1 MSLNNS
7 ALQNSNMENMQN
19 SNSLDLSKSH
29 FDNLTEDQIQRLS
42 GEKLI
47 EAGLAVLNKVP
58 TKRGKSDIDILIRLL
73 FFLKYPKLIFY
84 FTNTTNR
91 LTEEV
96 QFFKN
101 HFGQNHHQML
111 QEYSE
116 HFGYQKCSRGDIVFK
131 QGDQGDKFYLILR
144 GQVKVLVSVKRQL
157 QIPQEKTDKNKKVK
171 NEKEEQL
178 EIKVLKSGETFGE
191 LAIIDSKP
199 RGATIVCLE
208 DCDFIVFEK
217 NSFIKILKDQ
227 ETQKLRNEINQ
238 LTKIY
243 LFKDFSLNLLKN
255 LYLLFSVN
263 SYQRGDVIYREGEES
278 DKLYIIR
285 EGEFKIS
292 KKFEYNLD
300 EVKVNKLNNNEKMKK
315 VKVLDI
321 GLIGKFQSLGEEE
334 FFVGIQR
341 EVTVTCVSKDAVIMA
356 INKKDLL
363 KKMSYDQNSIRL
375 MQNRAKEK
383 LDFRQSKLKQLQDKF
398 QEDEESVV
406 LKNYKQNILKISK
419 KIEEEIDSN
428 DITQFSINRQFCAEK
443 TTLTKKQQQ
452 ENFVIPDQNTIRSR
466 DISFE
471 SQEAEVNVNNQSQL
485 GTPRSQRQGNY
496 TPGRDSLFKLNSPKQ
511 NQTLNNSQIFR
522 QNSLNSSLN
531 KNNDNQSFIYKNSPK
546 QTEGNQD
553 AQFANFTSFLQNI
566 DDNSS
571 SNKFNYPV
579 PNLLQNLHRSQ
590 QKNSIFYKSGNSRQK
605 PKKKIELRINEKLK
619 DCTLDD
625 IKKQQQISIDS
636 ENKMGQSINS
646 NTQKKFGENKIQI
659 QLSSSELQ
667 SSRSSSSNS
676 EQVSEQKQSIKLIS
690 KNNNLNS
697 DLDVLNFGGIQ
708 NLKHSQSTRNHN
720 TKQIMFPGQESKVNL
735 NNCFPV
741 KSQGNIIN
749 ISMSQS
755 QQSAQNN
762 FQLLQQQQD
771 IDHSQDQIFDEHNI
785 SRKISIYNDTKAS
798 KNDSYLSEENSK
810 TSSKIVISQ
819 NMKKQNSKKTNNNN
833 IIIYQEKTRNSI
845 LTEKCKNFLNMDN
858 KIIQDKA
865 KAKSVMKNPFLYID
879 EFPLPKNVSTN
890 LEDQDVDRLIQEK
903 IINQV
908 VKGNNLKRNSFFM
921 QPMLQ
926 QQIQQKAFQIN
937 EEKKINEHEELE
949 FSPRNK
955 QVSQR
960 LERNQEDSFQAFYN
974 TSREIAIHDK
984 NLDKRG
990 NQPPL
995 EINKSIQLV
1004 QTQQSPSS
1012 KLRSNKY
1019 SYSIRPFVFQTNIF
1033 HQDTSELIRPLSSQ
1047 LSSSKNKA
1055 SHKKA
1060 NTQLDQSLTKSNTAR
1075 PLSSVVQSSND
1086 KIVSRKHKNS
1096 ISGQLKTINFDDLS
1110 QSPILNHFRQLSSGR
1125 TFVLEKQNS
1134 QQPFK
1139 QELNQKI
1146 EELIEKKKSVQN
1158 SQAQTNF
1165 VQVQIQR
1172 PKTAQT
1178 VFKHDF
1184 KQIPCQQ
1191 VKNQV
1196 YHVYNCKGKNDGKCL
1211 CQSNHLNL
1219 LPLKFRTDL
1228 IMQNQK
1234 AIKKNCFSVRM
1245 QGKIYQNAV

>member
-7 ALQNSNMENMQN
+7 FLQNSNIENLQN
-19 SNSLDLSKSH
+19 SNSLDQSKQQ
-29 FDNLTEDQIQRLS
+29 FDNLTEDQIQRLN

-47 EAGLAVLNKVP
+47 EAGIVVLNKVP
-58 TKRGKSDIDILIRLL
+58 TKRGKSDIQILI
-73 FFLKYPKLIFY
+73 
-84 FTNTTNR
+84 R

-101 HFGQNHHQML
+101 HFGQNHHSML
-111 QEYSE
+111 QDYSE

-144 GQVKVLVSVKRQL
+144 GQVKVVVSVKRQL

-263 SYQRGDVIYREGEES
+263 NYQRGDVIYREGEES

-334 FFVGIQR
+334 FFEGIQR

-363 KKMSYDQNSIRL
+363 KKMSYDQNSVRL
-375 MQNRAKEK
+375 MQSRAREK
-383 LDFRQSKLKQLQDKF
+383 FDFRLAKLNQLQDKF
-398 QEDEESVV
+398 LEDEESVV
-406 LKNYKQNILKISK
+406 LKNYKNNILKISK
-419 KIEEEIDSN
+419 KIEEVIDSN
-428 DITQFSINRQFCAEK
+428 DVSQFSIKNQFCAEK
-443 TTLTKKQQQ
+443 TTLSKKQQQ
-452 ENFVIPDQNTIRSR
+452 ENFVIPDSNTIRSR
-466 DISFE
+466 DQSFE
-471 SQEAEVNVNNQSQL
+471 SQETVEVNQNNLSQI

-496 TPGRDSLFKLNSPKQ
+496 TPNRDSLFKLNSPKQ
-511 NQTLNNSQIFR
+511 NQMLNNSQLFR
-522 QNSLNSSLN
+522 QNSLNSSLI
-531 KNNDNQSFIYKNSPK
+531 KSQDNSIFLYKNSPK
-546 QTEGNQD
+546 QAESNQD
-553 AQFANFTSFLQNI
+553 AQFANFTQFLQNM
-566 DDNSS
+566 DETST
-571 SNKFNYPV
+571 SNKLNYPV
-579 PNLLQNLHRSQ
+579 PNLLSNLHRSQ
-590 QKNSIFYKSGNSRQK
+590 QKNSIFYKSGGNRQK
-605 PKKKIELRINEKLK
+605 PKKKILLRINEKLK
-619 DCTLDD
+619 DCCTLDD
-625 IKKQQQISIDS
+625 IKKQQQQQQINVNS
-636 ENKMGQSINS
+636 ENKIEQLIDYNI
-646 NTQKKFGENKIQI
+646 QKMSEENKIQI
-659 QLSSSELQ
+659 QMSSSELQ

-690 KNNNLNS
+690 KNSNLTS
-697 DLDVLNFGGIQ
+697 DQDGLNFSGIL
-708 NLKHSQSTRNHN
+708 NLKHSQSTKNHN
-720 TKQIMFPGQESKVNL
+720 SKRMMFPGQESKVNL
-735 NNCFPV
+735 NNCFSI
-741 KSQGNIIN
+741 KSQGNILN
-749 ISMSQS
+749 FSMQQS

-762 FQLLQQQQD
+762 FLQQQEIGQ
-771 IDHSQDQIFDEHNI
+771 SYDQILDQQNV
-785 SRKISIYNDTKAS
+785 SRKISIYNDTKAQ
-798 KNDSYLSEENSK
+798 KNDSYFSDENSK
-810 TSSKIVISQ
+810 TSSKINISQ
-819 NMKKQNSKKTNNNN
+819 NIKIQNQKKNNN
-833 IIIYQEKTRNSI
+833 IIIYQERTRNSI
-845 LTEKCKNFLNMDN
+845 LTEKCRDFLNMDN
-858 KIIQDKA
+858 KAIQDKA
-865 KAKSVMKNPFLYID
+865 KVKSVMKNPFLYID

-908 VKGNNLKRNSFFM
+908 VKGNNAKRNSFFM
-921 QPMLQ
+921 QPLLQ
-926 QQIQQKAFQIN
+926 QQIQQKAFHIS
-937 EEKKINEHEELE
+937 EEKKINENEELE
-949 FSPRNK
+949 FTPSYK
-955 QVSQR
+955 QASQK
-960 LERNQEDSFQAFYN
+960 LEKNQEESFQAFYN
-974 TSREIAIHDK
+974 QSKDIAIYDNRQDK
-984 NLDKRG
+984 KS
-990 NQPPL
+990 NQTPL
-995 EINKSIQLV
+995 EINKSLQLV

-1019 SYSIRPFVFQTNIF
+1019 SYSIKPFVFQTNIF

-1047 LSSSKNKA
+1047 LGSSKKKT

-1075 PLSSVVQSSND
+1075 PLSSVVQSYD
-1086 KIVSRKHKNS
+1086 ERIVSRKHKNS

-1125 TFVLEKQNS
+1125 TFVSEKQNS

-1146 EELIEKKKSVQN
+1146 EQLIEKKKQVQN
-1158 SQAQTNF
+1158 QQAQTNF
-1165 VQVQIQR
+1165 VQVKIQR

-1184 KQIPCQQ
+1184 KATPCQQ
-1191 VKNQV
+1191 VNNQV

>member
-7 ALQNSNMENMQN
+7 AIQNSNVENLQN
-19 SNSLDLSKSH
+19 SNSLDQSKQLC
-29 FDNLTEDQIQRLS
+29 DNLTEDQIQRLN

-47 EAGLAVLNKVP
+47 EAGIAVLNKIP
-58 TKRGKSDIDILIRLL
+58 TKRAKSDIEILI
-73 FFLKYPKLIFY
+73 
-84 FTNTTNR
+84 R

-101 HFGQNHHQML
+101 HFGQNHHSML

-157 QIPQEKTDKNKKVK
+157 QQNPQEKADKNKKVK

-199 RGATIVCLE
+199 RGATIVCME

-217 NSFIKILKDQ
+217 ISFIKILKDQ
-227 ETQKLRNEINQ
+227 ETEKLRNEINQ

-263 SYQRGDVIYREGEES
+263 SYQRGDVIYREGDES

-285 EGEFKIS
+285 EGEFKVS

-300 EVKVNKLNNNEKMKK
+300 EAKINKLNNNEKMSK
-315 VKVLDI
+315 VKILDI

-363 KKMSYDQNSIRL
+363 KKMSYDQNSVRL
-375 MQNRAKEK
+375 MQSRAKDK
-383 LDFRQSKLKQLQDKF
+383 FDFRQSKLKQLQEKF

-406 LKNYKQNILKISK
+406 LKNYKRNILKISK
-419 KIEEEIDSN
+419 KIEEVIDSN
-428 DITQFSINRQFCAEK
+428 DINQFSINSQFCVEK
-443 TTLTKKQQQ
+443 TTLSKKQQQ
-452 ENFVIPDQNTIRSR
+452 ENFVIPDQNTIRSN
-466 DISFE
+466 DQSFE
-471 SQEAEVNVNNQSQL
+471 SQEADVNQNNISKI

-511 NQTLNNSQIFR
+511 NQTLNNSQLFR
-522 QNSLNSSLN
+522 QNSLNSSHI
-531 KNNDNQSFIYKNSPK
+531 KSHDNSAFLYKNSPK
-546 QTEGNQD
+546 QSESNQD
-553 AQFANFTSFLQNI
+553 AQFANFSQFLQNM
-566 DDNSS
+566 DDSS
-571 SNKFNYPV
+571 SSKQFNYPV
-579 PNLLQNLHRSQ
+579 PNLLQNLQRSQ
-590 QKNSIFYKSGNSRQK
+590 QKNSIFFKQGGNKQK
-605 PKKKIELRINEKLK
+605 PKKKILLRINEKLK

-625 IKKQQQISIDS
+625 IKKQQQTSFNQ
-636 ENKMGQSINS
+636 ENTVNQLINFNVQKMAE
-646 NTQKKFGENKIQI
+646 ENRIQI
-659 QLSSSELQ
+659 SSSEIQ
-667 SSRSSSSNS
+667 TSRSSSSNS
-676 EQVSEQKQSIKLIS
+676 EQVSEQKQSIKSIQ
-690 KNNNLNS
+690 KNNNINS
-697 DLDVLNFGGIQ
+697 ELDGFNFLGIQ

-720 TKQIMFPGQESKVNL
+720 SKQINFPGQESKVN
-735 NNCFPV
+735 NNCFAV
-741 KSQGNIIN
+741 KSQGNILN
-749 ISMSQS
+749 YSMTQS
-755 QQSAQNN
+755 QQSALNN
-762 FQLLQQQQD
+762 FQQQQEIDQSYDQNLDQQD
-771 IDHSQDQIFDEHNI
+771 V
-785 SRKISIYNDTKAS
+785 SRKISICNNDSKAS
-798 KNDSYLSEENSK
+798 KNDSYLSDENSK
-810 TSSKIVISQ
+810 TPSKIVVSQ
-819 NMKKQNSKKTNNNN
+819 NLKIQNQKKVNNSNN

-845 LTEKCKNFLNMDN
+845 LTDKCRDFLNMDN

-908 VKGNNLKRNSFFM
+908 VKGNNAKRNSFFM
-921 QPMLQ
+921 QPLLQ
-926 QQIQQKAFQIN
+926 QQIQQKAFHIN
-937 EEKKINEHEELE
+937 DEKKINEYEE
-949 FSPRNK
+949 FQYTPSN
-955 QVSQR
+955 QQASQR
-960 LERNQEDSFQAFYN
+960 LFKNQEESFQAFYN
-974 TSREIAIHDK
+974 QSKEIPAQDNPPDQKK
-984 NLDKRG
+984 N
-990 NQPPL
+990 QTPL
-995 EINKSIQLV
+995 ETNRSLQLLA

-1019 SYSIRPFVFQTNIF
+1019 SYSIRPLVFQTNIF

-1047 LSSSKNKA
+1047 IGSSKNKT

-1146 EELIEKKKSVQN
+1146 EELIEKKKQVQN
-1158 SQAQTNF
+1158 QQAQTNF

-1172 PKTAQT
+1172 PKTSQT

-1184 KQIPCQQ
+1184 KAIPCQQ
-1191 VKNQV
+1191 VNNQV

-1211 CQSNHLNL
+1211 CKSNHLNL